1 MEQRATMPAFLT
13 IYSIL
18 NGGSTMAVLL
28 PTLAVKHVTDIT
40 PEMLHVMKVKGMIL
54 DVDNTLSRHG
64 CPIPFEGSIEWT
76 HEMRAAGIKV
86 IIVSNNFKKRVSEF
100 AAKYDLPY
108 LYRAFKPLP
117 KGYKQAMHYLHLPPK
132 EIVVVGDQIF
142 TDVLGANAA
151 GMKSILLTPKDMEHS
166 FTFRVRR
173 KIESPIRRRIH
184 RKGIYQY
191 TKSDHKMHQHHRDDR
206 K

>member
-1 MEQRATMPAFLT
+1 
-13 IYSIL
+13 
-18 NGGSTMAVLL
+18 MAVLL

-100 AAKYDLPY
+100 YHLIHKQVFHIFLGNKLLQEDLH
-108 LYRAFKPLP
+108 FQSQK
-117 KGYKQAMHYLHLPPK
+117 
-132 EIVVVGDQIF
+132 V
-142 TDVLGANAA
+142 
-151 GMKSILLTPKDMEHS
+151 
-166 FTFRVRR
+166 
-173 KIESPIRRRIH
+173 
-184 RKGIYQY
+184 
-191 TKSDHKMHQHHRDDR
+191 
-206 K
+206 

>member
-1 MEQRATMPAFLT
+1 L
-13 IYSIL
+13 
-18 NGGSTMAVLL
+18 AVLL

-40 PEMLHVMKVKGMIL
+40 SEMLYAMKVKGMIL

-64 CPIPFEGSIEWT
+64 CPIPFEGSVEWT
-76 HEMRAAGIKV
+76 YEMRSAGIKV
-86 IIVSNNFKKRVSEF
+86 MIVSNNFKKRVSEF

-108 LYRAFKPLP
+108 LYRAFKPMP

-142 TDVLGANAA
+142 TDILGANLV
-151 GMKSILLTPKDMEHS
+151 GMKSILLTPKDLEHS
-166 FTFRVRR
+166 FSFCVRR
-173 KIESPIRRRIH
+173 KIESPIRKRIY
-184 RKGIYQY
+184 RKGIYRH
-191 TKSDHKMHQHHRDDR
+191 TTSDVRYLHQNNLR

>member
-1 MEQRATMPAFLT
+1 
-13 IYSIL
+13 
-18 NGGSTMAVLL
+18 MAVLL

-76 HEMRAAGIKV
+76 HEMRAAGI
-86 IIVSNNFKKRVSEF
+86 
-100 AAKYDLPY
+100 KYDLPY

-191 TKSDHKMHQHHRDDR
+191 TKSDHKMHQHHRR
-206 K
+206 EF

>member
-1 MEQRATMPAFLT
+1 
-13 IYSIL
+13 
-18 NGGSTMAVLL
+18 MAVLL
-28 PTLAVKHVTDIT
+28 PTLAVNHVTDIT
-40 PEMLHVMKVKGMIL
+40 PNMLHTMRVKGMIL

-76 HEMRAAGIKV
+76 HEMRKQGIKV

-117 KGYKQAMHYLHLPPK
+117 KGYRQAMYYLRLRPR

-142 TDVLGANAA
+142 TDVLGANLA
-151 GMKSILLTPKDMEHS
+151 GMKSILLTPKDHEHS
-166 FTFRVRR
+166 FSFRVRR
-173 KIESPIRRRIH
+173 KIESPIRKHIY
-184 RKGIYQY
+184 RKGIYQH
-191 TKSDHKMHQHHRDDR
+191 TKSEFSRLHKHH
-206 K
+206 

>member
-1 MEQRATMPAFLT
+1 
-13 IYSIL
+13 
-18 NGGSTMAVLL
+18 MAVLL

-100 AAKYDLPY
+100 AGKYDLPY

>member
-1 MEQRATMPAFLT
+1 
-13 IYSIL
+13 
-18 NGGSTMAVLL
+18 
-28 PTLAVKHVTDIT
+28 
-40 PEMLHVMKVKGMIL
+40 
-54 DVDNTLSRHG
+54 
-64 CPIPFEGSIEWT
+64 
-76 HEMRAAGIKV
+76 MRAAGIKV

-191 TKSDHKMHQHHRDDR
+191 TKSDHKMHKHHRDDR